1 MYFLKFSSLL
11 LLCTSFSFTSSL
23 PWQILKDIQLQLS
36 YLEKVERS
44 TCGAKARC
52 VRALREAQCV
62 LLEGELDV
70 IQDMITFLQQP
81 SSTKLINTTSFL
93 TSGKVRFY

>member
-1 MYFLKFSSLL
+1 MYSLKFSRSFP
-11 LLCTSFSFTSSL
+11 LCTPFSVNISL
-23 PWQILKDIQLQLS
+23 PWQVLKDIQLQLS
-36 YLEKVERS
+36 YLEKVERN
-44 TCGAKARC
+44 TCGAQARC

-81 SSTKLINTTSFL
+81 SGMKLINTTLFL
-93 TSGKVRFY
+93 TSGKVRCY